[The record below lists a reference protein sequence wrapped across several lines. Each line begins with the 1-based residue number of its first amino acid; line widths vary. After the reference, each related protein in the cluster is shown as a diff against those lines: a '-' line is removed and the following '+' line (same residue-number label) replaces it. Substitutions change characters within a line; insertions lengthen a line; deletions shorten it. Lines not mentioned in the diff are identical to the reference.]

1 MLLEFEQ
8 KVADFISANELFS
21 PVDKARLPA
30 AKVLLAV
37 SGGADSTALLYA
49 IPALNSKNVLGAEL
63 LCAHINHQLRGA
75 ESDSDEDFVIAQ
87 SARLKLA
94 ITTRRVDVRGYAGRN
109 KLSIETA
116 ARELRIK
123 NLLEIAMANNCKSIA
138 TAHQKNDNAETI
150 LQRLTRGTGFRGLGG
165 IWPMRVFGYES
176 VGLSSTPPNKFEG
189 ATQYYSRFVRPLL
202 CVRRDEIIEYLEQR
216 NLKWQTDH
224 TNADCTYRRN
234 YIRHRLL
241 PTLQQDSIGSLVEQ
255 LSELS
260 ESARRFYKLVCSRAD
275 EVWPKTADTYGINC
289 AGEKVTLD
297 SKMLLAQPQP
307 VMVELVRRSL
317 TAVGCGERDLTQRHY
332 ERILQL
338 AEQNVS
344 GKKIELP
351 GRFVVGAEYG
361 NLIFAQPQ
369 KSEIRSQKADVRRQK
384 TEDRRQKAEDRN
396 QKAEDRSQKSDVRR
410 QKTEVGRQKSE
421 DSNQKTEVRNQS
433 SVVLEVPGQIRFDRY
448 LIETAIFEAEEGEL
462 EKFKSGKNNFI
473 ERFDFDKIKP
483 PLVVRFRK
491 PGDRFVPLGLGED
504 KKVGKFLTA
513 ARVPQEVRQK
523 LLIVA
528 DSERIIWVWP
538 IRIAEQAKV
547 TSGTRKILQ
556 LQITSMPMQA
566 K

>member
-8 KVADFISANELFS
+8 KVAGFIRANELFGN
-21 PVDKARLPA
+21 VDKARLPA

-49 IPALNSKNVLGAEL
+49 MRALSSENVFRAEM

-75 ESDSDEDFVIAQ
+75 EADSDEDFVIAQ
-87 SARLKLA
+87 AARLKLA
-94 ITTRRVDVRGYAGRN
+94 ITTRQVDVRGYAGRN

-123 NLLEIAMANNCKSIA
+123 NLLEIARANNCKAIA

-165 IWPMRVFGYES
+165 IWPMRVFGYEF
-176 VGLSSTPPNKFEG
+176 K
-189 ATQYYSRFVRPLL
+189 FVRPLL

-216 NLKWQTDH
+216 NLKWRQDH

-241 PTLQQDSIGSLVEQ
+241 PALQQDCTGLLVEQ

-275 EVWPKTADTYGINC
+275 EVWPKTADC

-297 SKMLLAQPQP
+297 SKMLLAQPQS
-307 VMVELVRRSL
+307 VMVELIRRSL

-332 ERILQL
+332 EGILQL

-344 GKKIELP
+344 GRKIELP
-351 GRFVVGAEYG
+351 SEFVVGAEYG
-361 NLIFAQPQ
+361 NLIFSGPGKRPHPEEQIVE
-369 KSEIRSQKADVRRQK
+369 S
-384 TEDRRQKAEDRN
+384 
-396 QKAEDRSQKSDVRR
+396 
-410 QKTEVGRQKSE
+410 TEV
-421 DSNQKTEVRNQS
+421 
-433 SVVLEVPGQIRFDRY
+433 EVPGQTRFDRY
-448 LIETAIFEAEEGEL
+448 LIETAIFEAEEDEL
-462 EKFKSGKNNFI
+462 EKFKAGKNNFI
-473 ERFDFDKIKP
+473 ERFDSDKIKP
-483 PLVVRFRK
+483 PLVVRFRRT
-491 PGDRFVPLGLGED
+491 GDRFVPLGLGEE

-513 ARVPQEVRQK
+513 SRVPQEARQK

-528 DSERIIWVWP
+528 DSERIIWIWP

-547 TSGTRKILQ
+547 TSGTQKILQ
-556 LQITSMPMQA
+556 LQITDMPIQA